1 MKEYVTIAAK
11 AEDDFFERKSQF
23 IGYIAP
29 LMRKVLDE
37 KLKKLKHKS
46 DLVMTVICFF
56 LTLMREILYIGYLFL
71 IGSEQSMITVVRA
84 LLSAG
89 YSALL
94 ITPGFF
100 LMKPLMRVKVIPGR
114 KKKQDLVDDET
125 KTDKA

>member
-1 MKEYVTIAAK
+1 M
-11 AEDDFFERKSQF
+11 
-23 IGYIAP
+23 
-29 LMRKVLDE
+29 L
-37 KLKKLKHKS
+37 
-46 DLVMTVICFF
+46 ICFF

-84 LLSAG
+84 LLCAG

-114 KKKQDLVDDET
+114 KKKHDLVDDET